1 MYLHV
6 LNMDGE
12 LNFITPVKNTGLGR
26 PRKDTA
32 SVQKRK
38 AAKISRLRRLQ
49 SVFLGHVAER
59 LQRLSGSRSDAEFA
73 AVLLDS

>member
-1 MYLHV
+1 
-6 LNMDGE
+6 MDGE
-12 LNFITPVKNTGLGR
+12 LNFITPVKNTVLGR

-38 AAKISRLRRLQ
+38 SAKRSRLHRRQ

-59 LQRLSGSRSDAEFA
+59 LQRLRGYRSDAEFA
-73 AVLLDS
+73 AVLLDM